1 MPNSNPTV
9 SFCTFVVFV
18 CLLNHA
24 IALVRRWVHWG
35 QYIDQ
40 LCKLGGKLHETL
52 VAACFFT
59 SNIKTLGVKAFIHL
73 LQLSTLISSLTI
85 TWLSHIHLFQSSLRN
100 FHMKHVAQQSWLK
113 LQCMGAAALD
123 LFISETHNFSQ
134 PRQQQLGSV
143 HWPSR
148 WVRYLTMP
156 STSCQ
161 CFRSLVCG
169 SLWGGGIVLV
179 NRKEQEAG

>member
-1 MPNSNPTV
+1 MSNSNPAIY
-9 SFCTFVVFV
+9 FCTSVVFV
-18 CLLNHA
+18 CLWIMQSHCSQMGSGFQSSQILARYTEVSTLISCVN
-24 IALVRRWVHWG
+24 LV
-35 QYIDQ
+35 
-40 LCKLGGKLHETL
+40 ETPWRHL
-52 VAACFFT
+52 WRPVFFT

-85 TWLSHIHLFQSSLRN
+85 TWLSPIHLFQSSLRN

-161 CFRSLVCG
+161 CFRSWLCVDR
-169 SLWGGGIVLV
+169 LGG
-179 NRKEQEAG
+179 Q